1 MIHTNKGFTL
11 MEMMVVVIIVGI
23 LAAMATAYYGRF
35 LERMRTAEV
44 IQLFGTTLAA
54 QERLLLKRQRYTKQW
69 NVLDVSPMGTYDV
82 VIDLN
87 YANADKTHYY
97 TNGSGG
103 NSSFRPGYDVYFE
116 DIGGKWF
123 MVADRIGWG
132 GWKYS
137 FVREFDDPIAYCVP
151 EAGNVNSE
159 SMCADFMGVSD
170 ASELPPDPRNALR
183 AEQQA
188 DQQEGD

>member
-1 MIHTNKGFTL
+1 MIHQKQGFTL
-11 MEMMVVVIIVGI
+11 IEILVVTIIIGI

-44 IQLFGTTLAA
+44 IQLFGTTLSA
-54 QERLLLKRQRYTKQW
+54 QERLMLKRQRYTKKW
-69 NVLDVSPMGTYDV
+69 NILDVSPKETQDV

-116 DIGGKWF
+116 NYGNQWF
-123 MVADRIGWG
+123 IVADRIGWG
-132 GWKYS
+132 GWNYS
-137 FVREFDDPIAYCVP
+137 FVRNFDSTITYCVP
-151 EAGNVNSE
+151 EVGNVNSE
-159 SMCADFMGVSD
+159 SMCSDFMGVSD
-170 ASELPPDPRNALR
+170 PSELPGDPRTALQS
-183 AEQQA
+183 QQN
-188 DQQEGD
+188 DPQEP